1 MDKFNISQ
9 EGIEIITMTNQQ
21 AADIIKD
28 VLKPCYIY
36 DGRGNG
42 KTMMLHARIVAMLK
56 AIAVLEAT
64 PENNQK

>member
-1 MDKFNISQ
+1 MDNFNISQ
-9 EGIEIITMTNQQ
+9 EGKEIITMTNQQ

-36 DGRGNG
+36 GGRGNG

-64 PENNQK
+64 PENNEK

>member
-1 MDKFNISQ
+1 MDNFNISQ
-9 EGIEIITMTNQQ
+9 EGKEIITMTNQQ

-36 DGRGNG
+36 GGRGNG

-64 PENNQK
+64 PENNEI

>member
-9 EGIEIITMTNQQ
+9 EGKEIITMTNQQ

-36 DGRGNG
+36 GGRGNG

-64 PENNQK
+64 PENNEI

>member
-9 EGIEIITMTNQQ
+9 DATEIITMTNQQ

-36 DGRGNG
+36 GGRGNG

-64 PENNQK
+64 PENNEI

>member
-9 EGIEIITMTNQQ
+9 EGLEIITMTNQQ

-28 VLKPCYIY
+28 LLKPCHIY
-36 DGRGNG
+36 GGRGNG

-64 PENNQK
+64 PENNEI

>member
-1 MDKFNISQ
+1 MDTFNISQ
-9 EGIEIITMTNQQ
+9 EGKEIITMTNQQ

-36 DGRGNG
+36 GGRGNG

-56 AIAVLEAT
+56 AIEVLEAT
-64 PENNQK
+64 PDKQ